1 MSTVVAI
8 AFTPSPAADSPNL
21 HSAAKDPLRT
31 FHSLIN
37 LCFSSLRRWNPEL
50 TLVLVTTMSPGVNLE
65 RQLNEL
71 DADIL
76 LTPFSHEPPPGFFPT
91 FNASLFSIDALACLA
106 KTYAEPTDRIVLL
119 DPDVVCCGSLEH
131 VFNSIPQS
139 GFLTYDTEY
148 DPDYL
153 CQGLS
158 AVTAAELHKQLD
170 PTLNGLPR
178 HYGGELYGFNASSW
192 HTISARV
199 EESWKFSLYQW
210 RNKLPRFVTEEHLM
224 NYALRYTTTV
234 SAEPYIRRIWTAP
247 TSEPCVQAT
256 YLSRYGI
263 CQLKKTA
270 GLQRCNRSPETL
282 SRGSGRRLCRTG
294 ATGRQPTS
302 AFLGGTPKDCC
313 GISQQIFCAVLR
325 LLQASGAPA
334 SKFPNLLT
342 KLVFPHF

>member
-247 TSEPCVQAT
+247 TFRTVRPSDLSLPLWHLPAEKNRGLAKMQQVSRDPESWFWQAP
-256 YLSRYGI
+256 LPDWRDRAAANFGI
-263 CQLKKTA
+263 
-270 GLQRCNRSPETL
+270 P
-282 SRGSGRRLCRTG
+282 RRD
-294 ATGRQPTS
+294 
-302 AFLGGTPKDCC
+302 PK
-313 GISQQIFCAVLR
+313 R
-325 LLQASGAPA
+325 LLWDLTANFLRRTQAIASIRSA
-334 SKFPNLLT
+334 SK
-342 KLVFPHF
+342 